1 MIDISTNVYSSPK
14 RSRVQKVHG
23 GGCPHFGTFIISSQ
37 KHTRTINRHIS
48 RIIKAKRVI
57 LHVKP
62 APTQKQV
69 SVELKQIL
77 SGITFFR
84 EIILSITKCTRE
96 ILSRTSTQQYNLR
109 ESPERRKLLRN
120 LLKLHN
126 VSKYTAIK

>member
-1 MIDISTNVYSSPK
+1 MFTLALSVQECKKSTVEGVLILARLS
-14 RSRVQKVHG
+14 
-23 GGCPHFGTFIISSQ
+23 FSSQ

-57 LHVKP
+57 LQVKP

-69 SVELKQIL
+69 SEELKQIL
-77 SGITFFR
+77 LGITFFR

-109 ESPERRKLLRN
+109 ECPERRKPLRN